1 MKDHPS
7 FSTTVSVKSPEK
19 SLEGIRV
26 GQIVQIDGD
35 GRILVDYPQNS
46 MGAMPARFT
55 RAMDIESLVSAKNEG
70 LQVLLV
76 FEDNRPDRPII
87 IDVLSSLMDGI
98 YGSETKSGQEDLV
111 LDMDETQD
119 ITLNG
124 KKIILTG
131 QEEIVLKCGKASI
144 TMTKA
149 GKIIIRG
156 AYLLNRSSG
165 VNKIKGGSV
174 QIN

>member
-1 MKDHPS
+1 MEE
-7 FSTTVSVKSPEK
+7 SPLSDISPVE
-19 SLEGIRV
+19 SSDRAIEGVHV
-26 GQIVQIDGD
+26 GQIVRIDRD

-46 MGAMPARFT
+46 MGAIPARFT
-55 RAMDIESLVSAKNEG
+55 RAMDIESLVSAKDEG

-98 YGSETKSGQEDLV
+98 SGSGTKSEQEDLV
-111 LDMDETQD
+111 LGMDETQD

-124 KKIILTG
+124 KKIIFTG

-156 AYLLNRSSG
+156 AYVLNRSSG

-174 QIN
+174 HIN

>member
-1 MKDHPS
+1 MKEHPS
-7 FSTTVSVKSPEK
+7 FSAVSVKSTKE
-19 SLEGIRV
+19 SLEGVRV
-26 GQIVQIDGD
+26 GQIVRIDGD
-35 GRILVDYPQNS
+35 GRILVDYPQNN
-46 MGAMPARFT
+46 MGAIPARFT

-98 YGSETKSGQEDLV
+98 YGSETRAVQEDLA
-111 LDMDETQD
+111 LDMGETQD

-124 KKIILTG
+124 KKIIFTG

-149 GKIIIRG
+149 GKILIRG

-174 QIN
+174 HIN

>member
-1 MKDHPS
+1 MKNYSSPA
-7 FSTTVSVKSPEK
+7 TVPVESSDSRHGGVC
-19 SLEGIRV
+19 V
-26 GQIVQIDGD
+26 GKIVRIDRD

-46 MGAMPARFT
+46 MGAIPARFT
-55 RAMDIESLVSAKNEG
+55 RAMNIESLVSAKDEG

-98 YGSETKSGQEDLV
+98 SGSGTKSEQEDLV
-111 LDMDETQD
+111 LDMDETKD

-124 KKIILTG
+124 KKIIFSG

-156 AYLLNRSSG
+156 AYLMNRSSG

-174 QIN
+174 HIN

>member
-1 MKDHPS
+1 MKKYPLPDMFPVERS
-7 FSTTVSVKSPEK
+7 GRSI
-19 SLEGIRV
+19 EGVRV
-26 GQIVQIDGD
+26 GQIVRIDRD

-46 MGAMPARFT
+46 MGAIPARFT
-55 RAMDIESLVSAKNEG
+55 RAMDIESLVSAKDEG

-98 YGSETKSGQEDLV
+98 SGSGIKSEQEDLV

-119 ITLNG
+119 ISLNG
-124 KKIILTG
+124 KKIIFSG

-174 QIN
+174 HIN

>member
-1 MKDHPS
+1 MNGHQA
-7 FSTTVSVKSPEK
+7 FSTVPVKSNDK
-19 SLEGIRV
+19 SIEGVRV
-26 GQIVQIDGD
+26 GKIVRIDGD

-46 MGAMPARFT
+46 MGAIPARFT
-55 RAMDIESLVSAKNEG
+55 RAMDIESLVSAKDQG

-87 IDVLSSLMDGI
+87 IDVLSSLMDSI
-98 YGSETKSGQEDLV
+98 SESGTRTVQEDLI
-111 LDMDETQD
+111 LNMDETQD

-124 KKIILTG
+124 KKIIFTG

-165 VNKIKGGSV
+165 VNRIKGGSV

>member
-1 MKDHPS
+1 MKDLPS
-7 FSTTVSVKSPEK
+7 FSAVSVERPDKP
-19 SLEGIRV
+19 LEGVRV
-26 GQIVQIDGD
+26 GKIVRIDGN
-35 GRILVDYPQNS
+35 GRILVDYPQNR

-55 RAMDIESLVSAKNEG
+55 RAMDIESLVSAQNEG
-70 LQVLLV
+70 LKVLLV

-87 IDVLSSLMDGI
+87 IDILSSLMDGI
-98 YGSETKSGQEDLV
+98 YGSETRSEREDLV
-111 LDMDETQD
+111 LNMDETQD
-119 ITLNG
+119 MTLNG
-124 KKIILTG
+124 KRIIFTG

-149 GKIIIRG
+149 GKILIRG